1 MHEVDCSVAVFA
13 PDLVQ
18 LLFNLEP
25 CERKSVYINIIEFRK
40 ELVSSAFSGDT
51 WGFISAAERW
61 QSRTV
66 WPLATDST
74 QLQGTTQPTGKL
86 D

>member
-25 CERKSVYINIIEFRK
+25 CERKSA
-40 ELVSSAFSGDT
+40 SSGDT

>member
-25 CERKSVYINIIEFRK
+25 CERKSVRK
-40 ELVSSAFSGDT
+40 ELVSSASSGDT